1 LFKKHTKIINSM
13 SVMNYIEKYLNQV
26 EKISKIIDRNQINTV
41 IDKILNLKKNNGRIF
56 FIGVGGSAA
65 NCSHAVNDFRKI
77 AEIDSYTPLDNIA
90 EITARTN
97 DEGWETVFESWL
109 KTSKLEKKDMLFV
122 LSVGGGNKDK
132 NISVNIIKA
141 IDYAK
146 NIGCEIVGII
156 GRDGGYTK
164 IKSNHCILI
173 PTQSKDTVTPLAE
186 SWQSIIWHLIVTD
199 PRILTFSNKWE
210 SLEKIND

>member
-1 LFKKHTKIINSM
+1 
-13 SVMNYIEKYLNQV
+13 
-26 EKISKIIDRNQINTV
+26 
-41 IDKILNLKKNNGRIF
+41 
-56 FIGVGGSAA
+56 
-65 NCSHAVNDFRKI
+65 
-77 AEIDSYTPLDNIA
+77 
-90 EITARTN
+90 
-97 DEGWETVFESWL
+97 
-109 KTSKLEKKDMLFV
+109 MLFV
-122 LSVGGGNKDK
+122 LSVVGGNKDK